1 MRRLVSRMASG
12 LTALA
17 MVFVPIN
24 HSYAGTIGTDG
35 GVTLWLSW
43 ADTSDASALIDDL
56 ISETNSSCGATNTG
70 RSGVGAP
77 AATAA
82 CPGGG
87 SCTGREKLSADLE
100 RLADALYEATEGA
113 HYLRRVYVADRSRA
127 WTNADIRWDIA
138 SGSSAAWGGGWADVT
153 RETNMR
159 NTRRVCIGDVA
170 MHEMGHYIYD
180 LPDRYS
186 DSGGYYQGTDD
197 GGSNTFQV
205 NVIERDVNTVMSNN
219 FPHRFVDTTNA
230 RIRVTYDTDGPGGN
244 PQLDEVLTPG
254 LLSDDDASNDG
265 PNRWHHNHSHSFAQD
280 EWSLA
285 PDRHADL
292 TGVHTEGEFPEPED
306 RPALDVVFLDDTEDF
321 PGTMLVL
328 DRSGSMAVTTNGVP
342 ASQFVQEAGLY
353 LYHTSEADEFAGT
366 VLYNASVETLF
377 DYELYDASN
386 TLPGADFRTASGLTD
401 IALALETAIDTLVD
415 EHGEGDARGA
425 EVYLMSDGK
434 QTTGNSLWDQVERAN
449 ELGIRINTFSFGDAD
464 EATMES
470 IATGADGT
478 LTPVSEK
485 DDAEVLKQIMAR
497 RMSEGRGGK
506 AVHVDRSPFNADTA
520 FSAPGGDDLVFMLD
534 GGSFVVPNSSNRL
547 QFYTTIEGANAGSL
561 VRIILT
567 APDGTVFEGSTTD
580 PVAIRG
586 RFAGITVN
594 GPQPGVWKYA
604 LFPRGGDIGYP
615 PEGDI
620 ERIALIENLQLST
633 YFDVGEPDADGNL
646 PLLASA
652 AYRYPLA
659 NIGVVAKLYNGQRL
673 MAQVP
678 LFDDGSSANDQ
689 QADDG
694 EYTGLLTPAIFRKAA
709 GRAGSSLRVEVEFSI
724 DDATVKPAPF
734 AHYETG
740 TTLADLD
747 GDFSGLIDGDFEL
760 YEQGLIRFEDFS
772 PTDADD
778 GPRFGEI
785 DIDDNGSG
793 GATITFDL
801 YGTRPLISQMRVALG
816 PNAKVDV
823 NDAEPCPDASDT
835 VLCTRFTGTAIPR
848 DPSRPLTTGPLI
860 VQAGGDRIAQPG
872 GAGGDDHHDGK
883 HPPKKHKH
891 KHTHDDEFYIK
902 ISSNNPYVLYI
913 VVGMMALIIFL
924 LLIVALRLSARR
936 YDR

>member
-1 MRRLVSRMASG
+1 MKRMFSGIASAV
-12 LTALA
+12 TALSLA
-17 MVFVPIN
+17 FIPIN
-24 HSYAGTIGTDG
+24 QSHAGTIANDG

-43 ADTSDASALIDDL
+43 ADTSNASALIDDM
-56 ISETNSSCGATNTG
+56 ITETTSSCGATNTG

-87 SCTGREKLSADLE
+87 SCTGREKLTADLE

-113 HYLRRVYVADRSRA
+113 HYLRRGYVADRSRA

-138 SGSSAAWGGGWADVT
+138 SGSSAAAGGGWADVT

-170 MHEMGHYIYD
+170 MHEMGHYIYNF
-180 LPDRYS
+180 PDRYS
-186 DSGGYYQGTDD
+186 NSDGYYQGTLD
-197 GGSNTFQV
+197 GGTNTFQV
-205 NVIERDVNTVMSNN
+205 NVTERDVNTVMSNN
-219 FPHRFVDTTNA
+219 FPHRFVDSTNA
-230 RIRVTYDTDGPGGN
+230 RIRVNYDPDGPGGN
-244 PQLDEVLTPG
+244 PVIDEVLTPG
-254 LLSDDDASNDG
+254 LLDDADTGNDG
-265 PNRWHHNHSHSFAQD
+265 PDRWHHGHRHEFAQD
-280 EWSLA
+280 EWSRA
-285 PDRHADL
+285 PGAHADL

-306 RPALDVVFLDDTEDF
+306 RPALDVVFLDDTDDF

-328 DRSGSMAVTTNGVP
+328 DRSGSMGVTTNGVP

-366 VLYNASVETLF
+366 VLYNASVATLF
-377 DYELYDASN
+377 DYELYDSSN
-386 TLPGADFRTASGLTD
+386 TLPGASFRTASGLTN

-425 EVYLMSDGK
+425 EIYLMSDGK

-485 DDAEVLKQIMAR
+485 DDAEVLKQIMTR
-497 RMSEGRGGK
+497 RMSEGRGGM
-506 AVHVDRSPFNADTA
+506 AVHVDRSPFNADTT

-534 GGSFVVPNSSNRL
+534 GGTFVVPNTSNRL
-547 QFYTTIEGANAGSL
+547 QFYVTMEGANAGSL

-580 PVAIRG
+580 PLAIKG
-586 RFAGITVN
+586 RFAGISVD
-594 GPQPGVWKYA
+594 GPQAGVWKYV

-646 PLLASA
+646 PLTASA
-652 AYRYPLA
+652 SYRYPLA
-659 NIGVVAKLYNGQRL
+659 GMDVVAKLYSGQRL

-678 LFDDGSSANDQ
+678 LFDDGEGGNDQ

-694 EYTGLLTPAIFRKAA
+694 EYSGLLTPAVYRKAA
-709 GRAGSSLRVEVEFSI
+709 GRTGSSLRVEVEFSI
-724 DDATVKPAPF
+724 DDGTVKPAPF

-740 TTLADLD
+740 TTLADLE

-760 YEQGLIRFEDFS
+760 YEQGLIRLEDFS
-772 PTDADD
+772 PKDPDD

-785 DIDDNGSG
+785 DIDPNDSG

-801 YGTRPLISQMRVALG
+801 YGTRPLISQMRLALG
-816 PNAKVDV
+816 PNAKVKVD
-823 NDAEPCPDASDT
+823 DAEPCPDASDT
-835 VLCTRFTGTAIPR
+835 VLCTRFTGTVTPR
-848 DPSRPLTTGPLI
+848 DPERPVSTGPLV
-860 VQAGGDRIAQPG
+860 VQFGGDRVEQPG
-872 GAGGDDHHDGK
+872 GSHDHDHHDDK

-891 KHTHDDEFYIK
+891 DHSHDDEFYIK

-913 VVGMMALIIFL
+913 IVGMMALIILL

-936 YDR
+936 YNR